1 MTLVELIVALLMLSV
16 GVLGAVTTAAVLTR
30 QMTASWELTRA
41 SSIGLARLEQLAAVS
56 CKTVSG
62 GTATSGPFS
71 ERWVVTTGTSL
82 MTVVDTV
89 RYPIGRT
96 MGRQVYGTTI
106 YCP

>member
-41 SSIGLARLEQLAAVS
+41 SSIGLSRLERLAAVS
-56 CKTVSG
+56 CKTVG
-62 GTATSGPFS
+62 PGTSSDGPYS
-71 ERWVVTTGTSL
+71 EHWVVTTGTSL

-89 RYPIGRT
+89 TYPIGRT
-96 MGRQVYGTTI
+96 TRSQVYGTTI